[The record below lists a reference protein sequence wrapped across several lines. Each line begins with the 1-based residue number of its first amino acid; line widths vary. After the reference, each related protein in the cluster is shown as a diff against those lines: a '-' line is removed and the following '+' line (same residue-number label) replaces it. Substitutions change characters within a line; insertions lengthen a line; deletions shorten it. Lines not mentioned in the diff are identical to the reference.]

1 MEIKQ
6 AIQGVI
12 DAKNLTEENAY
23 SVAMN
28 IMEGGATDAQI
39 SALLVGLRLKGE
51 TIEEITGFVRA
62 MREKAIPIPAGNK
75 DLVDTCGTG
84 GDCSGTFNV
93 STLSG
98 LVAAAAG
105 CSVAKHG
112 NRSVS
117 SQCGSADLLKELGLN
132 LEISAE
138 QMAKCIDEQGF
149 GFLFAPLL
157 HKAMKYA
164 IGPRREIGIRTI
176 FNILGPMTNPANAKR
191 QLLGVFDGQL
201 TEPLCQ
207 VLQRL
212 GSEHVMVVHGE
223 DGIDEITLS
232 DKTRVTELKDGKVE
246 TYQIDPEQFGLAKA
260 SIEAVKGGDPAQNKK
275 IALSILRGEK
285 GAPRDMVLLNTGAV
299 MYVGGKAE
307 SIEDGIQMTAEVLDS
322 GKAMDKLEAIIKAT
336 NE

>member
-1 MEIKQ
+1 MEIKE
-6 AIQGVI
+6 AIQSVI
-12 DAKNLTEENAY
+12 DKTNLTEDNAY

-28 IMEGGATDAQI
+28 IMEGSATDAQI
-39 SALLVGLRLKGE
+39 SALLVALRLKGE

-62 MREKAIPIPAGNK
+62 MREKATPIPAASK

-93 STLSG
+93 STVSG

-105 CSVAKHG
+105 CNVAKHG

-117 SQCGSADLLKELGLN
+117 SQCGSADLLMELGLN
-132 LEISAE
+132 LELSAE
-138 QMAKCIDEQGF
+138 QVAKCIDEQGF

-176 FNILGPMTNPANAKR
+176 FNILGPMTNPASAKR
-191 QLLGVFDGQL
+191 QLLGVFDGGL
-201 TEPLCQ
+201 TEPLCM

-223 DGIDEITLS
+223 DGLDEITLA
-232 DKTRVTELKDGKVE
+232 DKTRVTELNNGKVQ
-246 TYQIDPEQFGLAKA
+246 TYQIEPEQFGLTRAPIE
-260 SIEAVKGGDPAQNKK
+260 SIKGGDPAQNKA
-275 IALSILRGEK
+275 IALSILKGEK
-285 GAPRDMVLLNTGAV
+285 STPRDMVLLNTGAV

-307 SIEDGIQMTAEVLDS
+307 SVKAGIQMTAEIIDS
-322 GKAMDKLEAIIKAT
+322 GKAMEKLQTIIKAT
-336 NE
+336 NK